1 MRRGSLRQPRT
12 AARMVGRLAL
22 AAVLAISAL
31 LATPAAHVAPAFA
44 TTEIHLLDTALRTE
58 MDLRAMWQS
67 FKPVYGGTPYSVTPS
82 ITSPYSTGTVR
93 SEFLNDGLRTINFA
107 RYLAGLPHDVVL
119 DSGMN
124 ADAQHG
130 AVLLAASDFSHYPS
144 KPADM
149 TQSFYD
155 RGLASTSSSN
165 IGNGYT
171 DIERFQMGCL
181 DDSSPGNI
189 ARLGHRRWLL
199 NPPMKRTGIGYA
211 ERRVTTYVFD
221 KSRAE
226 AVPYTSVLW
235 PSAGVFPVEFFSSAT
250 PWSIVLNPD
259 QFDIASSGQTLTLKR
274 VRDGRTWTFNSTHK
288 NTSGHY
294 FNVDFSG
301 MGIRNVIVFRPD
313 PTTVSYRPG
322 DEFEVTLSGGVF
334 YKGTTTPVKLSYWTQ
349 FVTLDPNAAPTP
361 PGINYGEV
369 LHASERLA
377 ARCRYSTAVTVAR
390 AAYPNWTGVK
400 NVVIASGDD
409 RAAADPLAASGLC
422 WAYDAPMLL
431 VSATSTPDEVKA
443 AVNEI
448 VAKNGS
454 VTLRVVGG
462 TSSVPAA
469 RLTEIQNAAG
479 GATKVKV
486 DRVLS
491 TGGRYDLAAAIAS
504 RMKSVRG
511 AEMPSVALV
520 ANGADPSK
528 FFDALALS
536 PIAAAKGAPIL
547 LVEANKV
554 PPATASALASLTPSL
569 RVVGGGPLT
578 VSEHVR
584 NYLGAV
590 RWSGGDRYATA
601 VAIANNAVDRGW
613 LARYNVG
620 VAAKMPD
627 ALTGGSL
634 MGKRGGVLLLSDGR
648 VLSTTTKSWLTSYKS
663 QVGDSCVF
671 GGPLS
676 ISDTVR
682 IQIGQALQ

>member
-1 MRRGSLRQPRT
+1 MRRHRRDRTRAFASASLRS
-12 AARMVGRLAL
+12 AL
-22 AAVLAISAL
+22 AVLITAGFL
-31 LATPAAHVAPAFA
+31 LSPPAQQIEPAYA
-44 TTEIHLLDTALRTE
+44 TTEVRLLDTALRTE
-58 MDLRAMWQS
+58 TDLRATWQS

-82 ITSPYSTGTVR
+82 TSYPYSTGAVR
-93 SEFLNDGLRTINFA
+93 TEFLNDGLRTINFA
-107 RYLAGLPHDVVL
+107 RYLAGLPSDVVL
-119 DSGMN
+119 DSTRN
-124 ADAQHG
+124 LDAQHG
-130 AVLLAASDFSHYPS
+130 AVLLAASNFSHYPN

-149 TQSFYD
+149 SQSFYD

-181 DDSSPGNI
+181 DDSGAGNI
-189 ARLGHRRWLL
+189 SRVGHRRWLL
-199 NPPMKRTGIGYA
+199 NPQMKRTGIGYA
-211 ERRVTTYVFD
+211 DSRVTTYVFD
-221 KSRAE
+221 RSRAE
-226 AVPYTSVLW
+226 TVQYTSVLW
-235 PSAGVFPVEFFSSAT
+235 PSSGTFPVEFFSSAT
-250 PWSIVLNPD
+250 PWSITLNPD
-259 QFDIASSGQTLTLKR
+259 RFDIASSGQTLTLRR
-274 VRDGRTWTFNSTHK
+274 VSDGRTWTFNSTHK

-301 MGIRNVIVFRPD
+301 MGVRNAIIFRPD
-313 PTTVSYRPG
+313 PSTVSYRPG
-322 DEFEVTLSGGVF
+322 DEFEVTISGGVF
-334 YKGTTTPVKLSYWTQ
+334 LKGTTTPVKLSYWTQ
-349 FVTLDPNAAPTP
+349 FVTLDPNAAPTA
-361 PGINYGEV
+361 PGVNYGEV
-369 LHASERLA
+369 LNASERLS
-377 ARCRYSTAVTVAR
+377 ARCRFSTAITIAR

-400 NVVIASGDD
+400 DVVIASGDD

-431 VSATSTPDEVKA
+431 VSAARTPDEVKA
-443 AVNEI
+443 AVKEI

-462 TSSVPAA
+462 TSSVPNA
-469 RLTEIQNAAG
+469 RIAEIQNAAG
-479 GATKVKV
+479 GSTKVKV
-486 DRVLS
+486 DRILS
-491 TGGRYDLAAAIAS
+491 TGGRYDLAAAIAG

-511 AEMPSVALV
+511 AEMPSVALI
-520 ANGADPSK
+520 ANGADPAK

-554 PPATASALASLTPSL
+554 PPATASALANLKPAL

-578 VSEHVR
+578 VSERVR
-584 NYLGAV
+584 NQVGAV
-590 RWSGGDRYATA
+590 RWSGASRYDTA
-601 VAIANNAVDRGW
+601 IAVANNAVTRGW
-613 LARYNVG
+613 LSRYNVG

-634 MGKRGGVLLLSDGR
+634 MGKRGGVLLLSQGTS
-648 VLSTTTKSWLTSYKS
+648 LTASTKSWLTSYKS

-682 IQIGQALQ
+682 IDIGQALQ